1 MYIQE
6 VILKRIKAIQL
17 LHLKFKEGKEAGWHV
32 ILGDNGAG
40 KTTTIRAIAL
50 GLIGPNDYKALR
62 LNLREWISSGQP
74 KSEIGLQLT
83 RDYQY
88 DEAVGSGKG
97 AQKKPF
103 WAILEI
109 YPTDGV
115 GTIDRD
121 GFVLKQRKDSNG
133 DAFVWGNAGGWFSA
147 GFGPFRRF
155 YGGDPEIVRIY
166 LSVPSAAAHVS
177 MFGENVA
184 FSEALTWLKEL
195 HNAKKDGKKLQ
206 ARLLELFVK
215 FINNAN
221 LLPHKTRIKEI
232 NNDGVF
238 FEDGNGVEVH
248 ISKLSDGFRSML
260 SLLFELLRQL
270 LRVYKLEAVFSNAND
285 QVFSIAVPGV
295 VLIDEVDAHLHPTW
309 QTRIGAWF
317 TTYFP
322 NIQFIVTTHSPL
334 ICRGAEHGTIWKLPN
349 PGTQQEVIQI
359 KGAEKDKLIYGNILD
374 AFETDEFGAGISRGV
389 EGKAKQKRYYE
400 LAMKRRFDESM
411 TDAEKKE
418 LLSLQILFQG
428 NVED

>member
-1 MYIQE
+1 M
-6 VILKRIKAIQL
+6 
-17 LHLKFKEGKEAGWHV
+17 
-32 ILGDNGAG
+32 
-40 KTTTIRAIAL
+40 
-50 GLIGPNDYKALR
+50 
-62 LNLREWISSGQP
+62 
-74 KSEIGLQLT
+74 
-83 RDYQY
+83 
-88 DEAVGSGKG
+88 
-97 AQKKPF
+97 
-103 WAILEI
+103 
-109 YPTDGV
+109 
-115 GTIDRD
+115 
-121 GFVLKQRKDSNG
+121 
-133 DAFVWGNAGGWFSA
+133 
-147 GFGPFRRF
+147 
-155 YGGDPEIVRIY
+155 
-166 LSVPSAAAHVS
+166 
-177 MFGENVA
+177 
-184 FSEALTWLKEL
+184 
-195 HNAKKDGKKLQ
+195 
-206 ARLLELFVK
+206 
-215 FINNAN
+215 
-221 LLPHKTRIKEI
+221 
-232 NNDGVF
+232 
-238 FEDGNGVEVH
+238 
-248 ISKLSDGFRSML
+248 
-260 SLLFELLRQL
+260 
-270 LRVYKLEAVFSNAND
+270 EAVFSNAND